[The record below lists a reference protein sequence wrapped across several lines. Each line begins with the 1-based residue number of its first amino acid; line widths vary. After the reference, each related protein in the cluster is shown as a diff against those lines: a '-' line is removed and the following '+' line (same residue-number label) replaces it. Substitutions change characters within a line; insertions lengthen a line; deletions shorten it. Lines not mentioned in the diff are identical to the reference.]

1 MVPAMSRLLFTPANT
16 RLLRLLSVSRPIDV
30 QGISRAL
37 AVRPSLIRRQ
47 LWELQRLRL
56 VGRSLP
62 ATGRGPTRF
71 TVDIRQLQDALAV
84 AAQEMGTADE

>member
-1 MVPAMSRLLFTPANT
+1 MVPVMSRTLFTPANT
-16 RLLRLLSVSRPIDV
+16 RLLRLLNVSYPLDV
-30 QGISRAL
+30 PRISRAL

-56 VGRSLP
+56 VSRSFP

-84 AAQEMGTADE
+84 AATEMGAEDE

>member
-1 MVPAMSRLLFTPANT
+1 MSRLLFTPANT
-16 RLLRLLSVSRPIDV
+16 RLLRLLNSGCPLDV
-30 QGISRAL
+30 PSISRTL
-37 AVRPSLIRRQ
+37 AVQPRLVRRQ

-56 VGRSLP
+56 VCRSLP
-62 ATGRGPTRF
+62 ATLPGPNRF

>member
-1 MVPAMSRLLFTPANT
+1 MSKTLFTPANT
-16 RLLRLLSVSRPIDV
+16 KLLRLLNRSRPLDV
-30 QGISRAL
+30 PSISRTL
-37 AVRPSLIRRQ
+37 AVRPSVIRRQ

-56 VGRSLP
+56 VCHSLP
-62 ATGRGPTRF
+62 ATRRGPNRF

>member
-1 MVPAMSRLLFTPANT
+1 MVPVMSRTLFTPANT
-16 RLLRLLSVSRPIDV
+16 RLLRLLNVNCPLDV
-30 QGISRAL
+30 PRISRAL

-56 VGRSLP
+56 VSRSLP
-62 ATGRGPTRF
+62 VTGCGPNRF
-71 TVDIRQLQDALAV
+71 AVDIRQLQDALAV